1 MTDSRS
7 SQPAAR
13 LPKRSDGLRG
23 MIFDL
28 DGTLVDSRL
37 DFPAIK
43 RDLGLPADKA
53 ILEALAEIPPGS
65 HKDHLLARLRSHELR
80 GAECATLFPGV
91 RETLSFLQERAI
103 PTAVLT
109 RNSRECTTLMLERL
123 NLSFSQVLTREDAPP
138 KPDPS
143 GLRQIA
149 QRWQL
154 DPGCLA
160 FCGDYLFDLQ
170 AGRAAGM
177 TTILFA
183 PGALPTFA
191 DLADHVLRCFHDFP
205 GWWVQHGVGP
215 ARSLASWVTS
225 EPSSSGASL
234 DR

>member
-1 MTDSRS
+1 MTESRS
-7 SQPAAR
+7 WQPPAQSR
-13 LPKRSDGLRG
+13 KQSNGLRG

-37 DFPAIK
+37 DFPTIK

-80 GAECATLFPGV
+80 GAESATLFPGV
-91 RETLSFLQERAI
+91 RETLTFLQERAI

-109 RNSRECTTLMLERL
+109 RNSRECTMLMLERL

-143 GLRQIA
+143 GLRWIA

-154 DPGCLA
+154 DPCCLA
-160 FCGDYLFDLQ
+160 FCGDFLFDLQ

-183 PGALPTFA
+183 PGELPTFA
-191 DLADHVLRCFHDFP
+191 DLADHVLRCFRDFP
-205 GWWVQHGVGP
+205 DWWVQYGACP
-215 ARSLASWVTS
+215 SASKG
-225 EPSSSGASL
+225 SSGT
-234 DR
+234 DRPPPDGAGA